1 MPRVRLSAR
10 ARLDLARLHHFLAEK
25 DSTLASRAIDEIYAS
40 VVPLTR
46 MPKIGRPVQ
55 AGLRELIIDFGS
67 SGYLALYDYDEAA
80 DEIIILAVRH
90 QKENDYK

>member
-1 MPRVRLSAR
+1 MPRVKLSAR
-10 ARLDLARLHHFLAEK
+10 ARLDLARLHRFLAEK
-25 DSTLASRAIDEIYAS
+25 DSTLASRAIDDIYAS
-40 VVPLTR
+40 VVHLKR

-67 SGYLALYDYDEAA
+67 SGYLALYDFDEAA

-90 QKENDYK
+90 QRENNYK